1 MTAAPP
7 TIGQSRLAR
16 MARRGPHPAGSDDLD
31 QCGLCAQPIP
41 AEHRHVIDLDT
52 SMLHCACQA
61 CSLLFDH
68 EAAGG
73 DHFAL
78 VPDRRQRIDP
88 FDLDDAAWS
97 RLGVPVGLAYFV
109 PRLDPSARRGES
121 HGQPAAPDPRVAV
134 VYPGPA
140 GTVESDVDPRLWA
153 EVVAAN
159 PALGE
164 LAPSVE
170 GLLVR
175 RYGAEHEHWRVP
187 ISDCYRLAATLRAHW
202 HGLSGGDEVWPAV
215 DRFFAGLAD

>member
-1 MTAAPP
+1 MTTAPP
-7 TIGQSRLAR
+7 TIGQTRLAQ
-16 MARRGPHPAGSDDLD
+16 MARRGPHAGSTDDLD
-31 QCGLCAQPIP
+31 RCGLCAQPILD
-41 AEHRHVIDLDT
+41 EHRHVIDLDT

-73 DHFAL
+73 DHYAL

-88 FDLDDAAWS
+88 FDLDDTAWS

-109 PRLDPSARRGES
+109 QRSAPPRDSAGRGS
-121 HGQPAAPDPRVAV
+121 AVAV

-140 GTVESDVDPRLWA
+140 GTVESDVDLQLWDG
-153 EVVAAN
+153 VVERN
-159 PALGE
+159 PVLAE
-164 LAPSVE
+164 LAPAVE

-175 RYGAEHEHWRVP
+175 RYGPHHDHWLVP